1 MKRILFV
8 IESLVCAGAEK
19 SLVTLL
25 NLIDYSQYSVDLQLF
40 SYGGE
45 FETML
50 PAEVNLLPPL
60 PYFSATEEPLKS
72 VLTRKL
78 SAQERR
84 FLQGR
89 LRYSAALRTGKYN
102 NPQKA
107 VLFWRN
113 THSCFETYEKE
124 YDVAIAYAQGTPT
137 FYVADCVKAKKKF
150 AWVNACYALNGW
162 FQRFAKKKYGAF
174 HKIVC
179 VSDANEEFFQKYFP
193 TLDPYTTVICDINDG
208 ALIERMSGMESSAA
222 TDMAGDGYKIL
233 TIGRLAVQKGYDI
246 ALEACRILRDRGIQ
260 FTWYVLGRGTLE
272 EEIRMSIK
280 EKDIEKYFVL
290 LGTRA
295 NPYPYIKQA
304 DVYVQTSRFEGFGL
318 AIAEARMLNT
328 PVVTTRF
335 DAVYAQMIEGENG
348 LVTDVNA
355 QAVAD
360 GIQRLLDDKE
370 LYDHIV
376 AFQKTE
382 KKGNYE
388 EIRKFYTL
396 IEA

>member
-1 MKRILFV
+1 
-8 IESLVCAGAEK
+8 
-19 SLVTLL
+19 
-25 NLIDYSQYSVDLQLF
+25 
-40 SYGGE
+40 
-45 FETML
+45 
-50 PAEVNLLPPL
+50 
-60 PYFSATEEPLKS
+60 
-72 VLTRKL
+72 
-78 SAQERR
+78 
-84 FLQGR
+84 
-89 LRYSAALRTGKYN
+89 
-102 NPQKA
+102 
-107 VLFWRN
+107 
-113 THSCFETYEKE
+113 
-124 YDVAIAYAQGTPT
+124 
-137 FYVADCVKAKKKF
+137 
-150 AWVNACYALNGW
+150 
-162 FQRFAKKKYGAF
+162 
-174 HKIVC
+174 
-179 VSDANEEFFQKYFP
+179 
-193 TLDPYTTVICDINDG
+193 
-208 ALIERMSGMESSAA
+208 
-222 TDMAGDGYKIL
+222 MAGDGYKIL

-318 AIAEARMLNT
+318 AIAESRMLNT